1 MIRFM
6 FGKDQSGSSV
16 GRIRSIENEHIK
28 ISEEA
33 IFAIEVGVGDRLH
46 YGGGNGD
53 GDTDHSR
60 EI

>member
-6 FGKDQSGSSV
+6 FWKDQSGSSV
-16 GRIRSIENEHIK
+16 GRIRSTENEHIK

-33 IFAIEVGVGDRLH
+33 IFTVEVGVGDRLH
-46 YGGGNGD
+46 YGGGNRD
-53 GDTDHSR
+53 GDTDHPG

>member
-1 MIRFM
+1 M

-16 GRIRSIENEHIK
+16 GRIRNIENEHIK

-33 IFAIEVGVGDRLH
+33 IFTVEVGVGDRLH
-46 YGGGNGD
+46 YGGGNRD